1 MLLVTV
7 LKRLLKQNNFI
18 MKLLRTVARIV
29 LISILACQATP
40 SFAGGPV
47 IKTPASFFGFQPG
60 SDGQLFNYEEL
71 ISYLRELEKVSPRIK
86 LEEIGTSPMG
96 KTMYIAFLSGED
108 NIAKLSEYKD
118 INRELALDPDLEE
131 SKRSH
136 YFSEGKV
143 FVLATLSMHS
153 TEVGPTQA
161 APLIAYDLVTTTD
174 ERKLSWLKNVVFM
187 MVPNHNP
194 DGMNMVVDYYKKHRG
209 TKYDG
214 ASLPGVYHKY
224 VGHNNNRDFVNLSQE
239 DTKAIASI
247 YNQTWFPQVMV
258 EKHQMGST
266 GVRYFV
272 PPNHDPIAEN
282 IPAGIFS
289 WAGLFGQN
297 MANDMTVAGQAGV
310 AQHYLFDNYWPGSTE
325 TCIWKNVIGFLTEA
339 ASVRTASPVYIE
351 PNELQVGGKGL
362 SEYKKSVNMLLPWE
376 GGWWRLADIV
386 EYEITST
393 MSILKTAS
401 LYREEILRFRN
412 DICREMVETGRS
424 QPPYYYIFPREQHDA
439 GELVKMVALLKEHG
453 VEVYHLE
460 KAMVIDDI
468 AYRTGDLVV
477 PLAQPF
483 RAFIKEVLEKQEFPE
498 RHYTP
503 GGELIRP
510 YDITSWSLPLHRN
523 VKSFEVN
530 TREPELEKNIS
541 LITGKYSM
549 AVPLI
554 EKQGSILLPVNYNE
568 SFRTAFAAVEMGI
581 EVTRLSEDFKL
592 EGKELKRGSFMISL
606 EGKTRDK
613 ARELLGTLDFPVIPL
628 PADVKPETEK
638 MKIPRIALVESW
650 FHDMDAGWTRFI
662 FDTYQIP
669 YKVLRPND
677 AAGADISKNFD
688 VIIFP
693 DLDKNLLMEGK
704 YKRGEDYYQGNYHPD
719 YAKGLGKEGM
729 EALMT
734 FIDNGGMIIS
744 WGRSAG
750 LFEGTLKIS
759 RGKET
764 EEFNLPFRDI
774 SEDLVKKGLYV
785 PGSLLK
791 VNVINDHPLT
801 LGMPSQTGLFSRGR
815 PVFSTTIPGFDMDR
829 RVIAS
834 YPEKEILMS
843 GYAAGEKHIGNN
855 GAMLWMKKGDGQFV
869 LFGFNPQ
876 FRASTQATYKLL
888 FNAILL

>member
-1 MLLVTV
+1 MVSTA
-7 LKRLLKQNNFI
+7 FS
-18 MKLLRTVARIV
+18 AE
-29 LISILACQATP
+29 
-40 SFAGGPV
+40 PV

-71 ISYLRELEKVSPRIK
+71 ISYLKEMEKGSPRIK

-96 KTMYIAFLSGED
+96 KTMYIAFISSEE
-108 NIAKLSEYKD
+108 NITKLSEYKV
-118 INRELALDPDLEE
+118 INRELALEPDLDT
-131 SKRSH
+131 SKRFQ
-136 YFSEGKV
+136 YISEGKV

-153 TEVGPTQA
+153 TEVGPAQA

-174 ERKLSWLKNVVFM
+174 QKKLSWLDDVVLM

-194 DGMNMVVDYYKKHRG
+194 DGMNMVVDYYNKYKG

-224 VGHNNNRDFVNLSQE
+224 VGHDNNRDFVILSQE
-239 DTKAIASI
+239 DTKAIAAI
-247 YNQTWFPQVMV
+247 YNKTWFPQVMV

-282 IPAGIFS
+282 VPAGIFS
-289 WAGLFGQN
+289 WSGLFGQN
-297 MANDMTVAGQAGV
+297 MANDMTAAGQAGV
-310 AQHYLFDNYWPGSTE
+310 AQHYLFDDYWPGSTE

-339 ASVRTASPVYIE
+339 ASVRTASPIYIE
-351 PNELQVGGKGL
+351 PNELRVGGKGL

-376 GGWWRLADIV
+376 GGWWRLNDIV
-386 EYEITST
+386 EYEIVST

-401 LYREEILRFRN
+401 LYREEILQFRN
-412 DICREMVETGRS
+412 DVCREMVETGRT
-424 QPPYYYIFPREQHDA
+424 QAPFYYILPREQHDA

-453 VEVYHLE
+453 VAVYHLNKE
-460 KAMVIDDI
+460 MVIDNI
-468 AYRTGDLVV
+468 AYQIGDLVV

-503 GGELIRP
+503 GGELIKP
-510 YDITSWSLPLHRN
+510 YDITSWSLPLHRY

-530 TREPELEKNIS
+530 TREPDLENNIS
-541 LITGKYSM
+541 PITGDYSL
-549 AVPLI
+549 ALPLA
-554 EKQGSILLPVNYNE
+554 EKDGSVLLPVNYNE
-568 SFRTAFAAVEMGI
+568 SFKTAFAAAEKGI
-581 EVTRLSEDFKL
+581 EVARLSEDLKL
-592 EGKELKRGSFMISL
+592 EGQELKKGSFVLSL
-606 EGKTRDK
+606 EGKSGDK
-613 ARELLGTLDFPVIPL
+613 ARKLIESLDFPVVQL
-628 PADVKPETEK
+628 PADLELKTVQMQVPG
-638 MKIPRIALVESW
+638 IALVESR

-662 FDTYQIP
+662 FDTYHIP
-669 YKVLRPND
+669 FTVLRPD
-677 AAGADISKNFD
+677 DVAKAGISKDYD

-693 DLDKNLLMEGK
+693 DMDKNLLMEGK
-704 YKRGEDYYQGNYHPD
+704 YKRGEDYYRGNYHPD
-719 YAKGLGKEGM
+719 DAKGLGKEGV

-750 LFEGTLKIS
+750 LFEGTLKIT

-764 EEFNLPFRDI
+764 EEFNLPFRDV
-774 SEDLVKKGLYV
+774 SDDLVKKGLYV
-785 PGSLLK
+785 PGSLLR
-791 VNVINDHPLT
+791 VSVINDHPLT
-801 LGMPSQTGLFSRGR
+801 LGMPSHANVFSRGR

-829 RVIAS
+829 RVIAT
-834 YPEKEILMS
+834 YPERDVLIS
-843 GYAAGEKHIGNN
+843 GYAAGEKLIGNN
-855 GAMLWMKKGDGQFV
+855 SAMLWMKKGQGQFV

-876 FRASTQATYKLL
+876 FRASTQGTFKLL